1 MTNHTIRTP
10 DQRLRVFV
18 SSTLQELADERAAAR
33 QAIEQ
38 LRLAPVMFELGA
50 RPHPPKDLYR
60 AYLDQSHIFI
70 GLYWQKYGWVAPD
83 MDVSGLEDEYLRS
96 GSKPKLIYL
105 KSPAPQREARLDNLL
120 DRIRNDDR
128 VSYKAF
134 RTLDELRELI
144 VGDLAMVLSES
155 FETTQT
161 ADAAPPIESV
171 AASKP
176 GPRHNLPLPPTR
188 LIGRET
194 ELAAALDLIRRDDTG
209 LVTLTGAGGT
219 GKTRL
224 ALQVA
229 LELVDDY
236 EDGVTFVPLA
246 PISDPALVL
255 AAIAHGL
262 DVTESASRPLI
273 ELLIDRLHDKRHLLV
288 LDNFEQVV
296 DAAPHIADLLR
307 ACPRLQMLATSRT
320 PLRLR
325 GEKELPVPPLALPPL
340 SASLKIG
347 GNRSELVA
355 RLSQYAAVELFIQR
369 ARDVKPD
376 FTVTNETAPAIAE
389 ICYRL
394 DGLPLAIE
402 LAASRIKLLSP
413 QALLN
418 RLEHRLEMLKGG
430 ARDLP
435 LRQQTLRNTID
446 WSFDLLDDNA
456 KVLFRRL
463 SVFVGGWT
471 YDMAEAVA
479 NADGQLGI
487 DLFDELE
494 SLINNSLAQSRDLA
508 GELRFSLLETIRE
521 YAHDKLHDSGESE
534 NIQRAHA
541 AYCLTLV
548 EQSESELMG
557 PHQAIWLDRLEL
569 EYGNIR
575 AALEW
580 CKTHDLDCGL
590 RIAGALYR
598 FWELHSHIVEGRTW
612 LETFA
617 TLSTGATLSRGK
629 VLNAAGAMADY
640 MGDYAS
646 AQAYFEVTL
655 AIFETHG
662 DRRRTA
668 AALNNLA
675 MALSLQMQF
684 DEARKWLEQAQTIK
698 RELGDPWSVANGLDN
713 LGRIATFQQDFETA
727 RRYAAESLAMFRT
740 LGDRTGVAI
749 SQGNLA
755 DALLHLGQLAESR
768 AAMTDSLTL
777 LHAIGEK
784 DGIADG
790 LERFASLA
798 TAEGEWARAA
808 KLFGAA
814 DALRKSIGTAPAPP
828 DKAEYDGMLAKI
840 RSALATNELVSAW
853 QAGETLT
860 IDEAVGEAIE
870 HGA

>member
-1 MTNHTIRTP
+1 MTNHLIRTP

-18 SSTLQELADERAAAR
+18 SSTLQELADERGAAR

-60 AYLDQSHIFI
+60 AYLDQSHVFI
-70 GLYWQKYGWVAPD
+70 GVYWQKYGWVAPD

-96 GSKPKLIYL
+96 YDKPKLIYL

-128 VSYKAF
+128 VSYKTF

-144 VGDLAMVLSES
+144 ISDLAMVLSES
-155 FETTQT
+155 FETTL
-161 ADAAPPIESV
+161 ADAANPIE
-171 AASKP
+171 AAATDRP
-176 GPRHNLPLPPTR
+176 APRHNLPLPPTR
-188 LIGRET
+188 LIGRAA
-194 ELAAALDLIRRDDTG
+194 ELAAAIDLIRRDDTG

-229 LELVDDY
+229 LELVDDF

-246 PISDPALVL
+246 PIGDPALVL
-255 AAIAHGL
+255 AAIAQVLG
-262 DVTESASRPLI
+262 VTESASRPLI
-273 ELLIDRLHDKRHLLV
+273 ELLIDRLHNKHQLLV

-296 DAAPHIADLLR
+296 DAAPHIAELLR
-307 ACPRLQMLATSRT
+307 ACPRLQVLATSRT
-320 PLRLR
+320 PLRVR
-325 GEKELPVPPLALPPL
+325 GEKELPVPPLELPPR
-340 SASLKIG
+340 SASSTTG
-347 GNRSELVA
+347 ET
-355 RLSQYAAVELFIQR
+355 LSQYAAVELFIQR

-376 FTVTNETAPAIAE
+376 FAVTNATAPALAE

-418 RLEHRLEMLKGG
+418 RLQHRLEMLTGG

-446 WSFDLLDDNA
+446 WSYDLLDDDA

-471 YDMAEAVA
+471 YDTAEAVT

-487 DLFDELE
+487 DLYDELD
-494 SLINNSLAQSRDLA
+494 SLVNNSLTQSRELD
-508 GELRFSLLETIRE
+508 GELRFSMLETIRE
-521 YAHDKLHDSGESE
+521 YAHDKLHEASE
-534 NIQRAHA
+534 TERIHRAHA
-541 AYCLTLV
+541 AACLTLV
-548 EQSESELMG
+548 EQAEPELMR
-557 PHQAIWLDRLEL
+557 PSQAAWLDRLEL

-575 AALEW
+575 AALDW
-580 CKTHDLDCGL
+580 CKTHDLERGL

-598 FWELHSHIVEGRTW
+598 FWELHSHIIEGRTW
-612 LETFA
+612 LETLA
-617 TLSTGATLSRGK
+617 TLSTGVTLSRAK

-646 AQAYFEVTL
+646 AQAYFEVSL

-675 MALSLQMQF
+675 MAVSFQMQF
-684 DEARKWLEQAQTIK
+684 DRARDWLEQAQAIK
-698 RELGDPWSVANGLDN
+698 RELGDTWSIANGLDN
-713 LGRIATFQQDFETA
+713 LGRIALFQSDYEMA
-727 RRYAAESLAMFRT
+727 RQYAAEAVAMFRT

-749 SQGNLA
+749 SQGNVA
-755 DALLHLGQLAESR
+755 DALLHLGRLAESR
-768 AAMTDSLTL
+768 AAMVDSLTL
-777 LHAIGEK
+777 LRTIGEK

-798 TAEGEWARAA
+798 TVEHRWLRAA
-808 KLFGAA
+808 TLFGAA
-814 DALRKSIGTAPAPP
+814 AVLRKSIGTAPAPP
-828 DKAEYDGMLAKI
+828 DKAEYDARLSKI
-840 RSALATNELVSAW
+840 RSALVATEFESAW
-853 QAGETLT
+853 RVGEALKL
-860 IDEAVGEAIE
+860 DEAVELALS
-870 HGA
+870 AVD